1 MALSSVS
8 SPQQL
13 IDEVNKIENDYLEK
27 GSVLNTK
34 STATDLP
41 YSANFVNDNF
51 AITQTTIAT
60 ALGLTVAQLGYLVEI
75 VKQLNSN
82 TSSANKIVGLNSTV
96 KANIFDTN
104 S

>member
-1 MALSSVS
+1 MALSSIS
-8 SPQQL
+8 SPQQV

-27 GSVLNTK
+27 SSVLNAK

-51 AITQTTIAT
+51 TVTQVTIAT
-60 ALGLTVAQLGYLVEI
+60 ALGLTEAQLGYLVEF

-82 TSSANKIVGLNSTV
+82 TSSINKIVGLNSTV
-96 KANIFDTN
+96 KADIFDTN

>member
-60 ALGLTVAQLGYLVEI
+60 ALGLTTAQLGYLIEF

-82 TSSANKIVGLNSTV
+82 TSSINKIVGLSSTV
-96 KANIFDTN
+96 KADIFDTN

>member
-1 MALSSVS
+1 MALSSIS
-8 SPQQL
+8 SPQQV

-27 GSVLNTK
+27 SSVLNAK

-51 AITQTTIAT
+51 TVTQMTIAT
-60 ALGLTVAQLGYLVEI
+60 ALGLTVAQLGYLVEF

>member
-1 MALSSVS
+1 MALSSIS
-8 SPQQL
+8 SPQQV

-27 GSVLNTK
+27 GSVLNAK
-34 STATDLP
+34 STATNLP

-51 AITQTTIAT
+51 TVTQVTIAT
-60 ALGLTVAQLGYLVEI
+60 ALGLTEAQLGYLVEF

>member
-1 MALSSVS
+1 MALSSIS
-8 SPQQL
+8 SPQQV

-27 GSVLNTK
+27 SSVLNAK

-51 AITQTTIAT
+51 TVTQVTIAT
-60 ALGLTVAQLGYLVEI
+60 ALGLTEAQLGYLVEF

-82 TSSANKIVGLNSTV
+82 TSSINKIVGLNSTV

>member
-1 MALSSVS
+1 MALSSIS
-8 SPQQL
+8 SPQQV

-27 GSVLNTK
+27 SSVLNTK
-34 STATDLP
+34 STATNLP

-51 AITQTTIAT
+51 AVTQVTIAT
-60 ALGLTVAQLGYLVEI
+60 ALGLTEAQLGYLIEF

-82 TSSANKIVGLNSTV
+82 TSSINKIVGLNSTV
-96 KANIFDTN
+96 KADIFDTN